1 MKLIIN
7 LSKIHV
13 HKTTCTIPIKTESD
27 KIASWL
33 SDRTSETNLLQNV
46 SEYNMYIYVFE
57 LSMSDKQFNKKKINK

>member
-7 LSKIHV
+7 LSKIP
-13 HKTTCTIPIKTESD
+13 KTTIPIKTESD

-57 LSMSDKQFNKKKINK
+57 LSMSDKQFNENE